1 MERTANYLESCDMVP
16 MAIPPTARIE
26 AWRKMDEPPVA
37 EVLRFAEALAG
48 KLEEALPK
56 NAQSRRDVVV
66 GPLQ

>member
-1 MERTANYLESCDMVP
+1 

-37 EVLRFAEALAG
+37 EVLRFADALAG